1 MLKDSIQKRNINAG
15 VNYTSEKEKKNQMD
29 AFTLLYGLYIKDR
42 TCNTTHDVLKILQ
55 AKNSLD
61 IHHYTDT

>member
-1 MLKDSIQKRNINAG
+1 MLELIIHQK
-15 VNYTSEKEKKNQMD
+15 KKKNQKD